1 MLKNKTKGSA
11 PTLLALLC
19 VGAFLAL
26 PSSALSS
33 QTLNRIKST
42 GELRVCVWP
51 EYFSISYKDP
61 NTGEL
66 QGIDIDL
73 SQALAKDLG
82 VKPKYVLT
90 NFAEFIDRLKQ
101 DDCDIAMMG
110 VGVTDARKKEIDFS
124 RPYLRSSIYFIT
136 TKANKTLNT
145 VEDLDQPGV
154 VIAVQKGTLME
165 SFLSKDMR
173 NADLLVVTKPG
184 QRELEVEAGRAD
196 AFATDYPYSQ
206 RLLQNTDWARRIDP
220 TRALAQT
227 DYAYAVAKNNGVWL
241 DVINGFVDRVKQD
254 GRLES
259 AADKNQLKPILI
271 RE

>member
-1 MLKNKTKGSA
+1 MLKKNNKSSV

-19 VGAFLAL
+19 AGALLAL
-26 PSSALSS
+26 SPAALPAE
-33 QTLNRIKST
+33 TLKKIKST

-51 EYFSISYKDP
+51 EYFSISHRNP
-61 NTGEL
+61 RTGEL

-73 SQALAKDLG
+73 SQALAEDLG

-90 NFAEFIDRLKQ
+90 NFAEFIKRLKQ

-110 VGVTDARKKEIDFS
+110 VGVTEARKKEIAFS
-124 RPYLRSSIYFIT
+124 SPYLRSSIYFIT
-136 TKANKTLNT
+136 TKANQTLKT
-145 VEDLDQPGV
+145 VQDLDQPGV

-165 SFLSKDMR
+165 SALKKDMR
-173 NADLLVVTKPG
+173 KAEISVVSNPG

-220 TRALAQT
+220 AEAFAQT
-227 DYAYAVAKNNGVWL
+227 DYAYAVAKNNDEWL
-241 DVINGFVDRVKQD
+241 DFVNGFVNRIKQD

-259 AADKNQLKPILI
+259 AANKNQLTPILI

>member
-1 MLKNKTKGSA
+1 MLKNNKKGSA
-11 PTLLALLC
+11 PTLLALLSI
-19 VGAFLAL
+19 GAFLAL
-26 PSSALSS
+26 PSSALSA
-33 QTLNRIKST
+33 QTLKRIQST

-51 EYFSISYKDP
+51 EYFSISHRNP
-61 NTGEL
+61 RTGEL

-82 VKPKYVLT
+82 VQPKYVLT
-90 NFAEFIDRLKQ
+90 NFAEFIERLKK
-101 DDCDIAMMG
+101 DDCDVAMMG

-124 RPYLRSSIYFIT
+124 SPYLRSSIYFIT
-136 TKANKTLNT
+136 TKANQTLNT
-145 VEDLDQPGV
+145 VQDLDQPGI

-220 TRALAQT
+220 TEAFAQT
-227 DYAYAVAKNNGVWL
+227 DYAYAIAKNDGEWLGVVN
-241 DVINGFVDRVKQD
+241 DFVARVKQD
-254 GRLES
+254 GRLKS
-259 AADKNQLKPILI
+259 AADKNQLTPILI